1 MGYDISYHAIGKDEI
16 SQWYFKPL
24 RLAQRGDFEAIAKI
38 AREAGMDEFYVEK
51 YADGFRSALQYGTGG
66 IFNKTHGFHLA
77 VAQGYF
83 REYFYTRG
91 TAFSFLAEQSSKF
104 KTYISDWREVLPKEF
119 LVEFSGEIHNE
130 IIENYCCG
138 AYLDAD
144 NVQKLLRD
152 YEADG
157 EIKSAVDEFY
167 AQNLPVFLNA
177 LNLAAELEVGLLEA
191 TEVVEPNPIDLNRS
205 ESFSNLFN
213 CDTQGALIYAEIAA
227 QQIGEAIERDKAGGD
242 GTTGG
247 GNSASLGEKR
257 DEKSS
262 ASRGVDAAGGS
273 AIETDGGS
281 TVKASGENSVP
292 CSGDTIEGGSEN
304 SAAEDHEDAA
314 SAGGEKSLFGRIKG
328 LFK

>member
-1 MGYDISYHAIGKDEI
+1 M
-16 SQWYFKPL
+16 
-24 RLAQRGDFEAIAKI
+24 
-38 AREAGMDEFYVEK
+38 
-51 YADGFRSALQYGTGG
+51 
-66 IFNKTHGFHLA
+66 
-77 VAQGYF
+77 AQGYF

-91 TAFSFLAEQSSKF
+91 TAFSFLAAQSFKF
-104 KTYISDWREVLPKEF
+104 KTYISDWREVLPAEF
-119 LVEFSGEIHNE
+119 LAEFSGEIHNE

-138 AYLDAD
+138 AYLGAD
-144 NVQKLLRD
+144 GVQKLLRD

-157 EIKSAVDEFY
+157 EIKEAIDEFY

-177 LNLAAELEVGLLEA
+177 LNSAAELRIGLLEA

-227 QQIGEAIERDKAGGD
+227 QQIGEAIERNNTGGS

-247 GNSASLGEKR
+247 EN
-257 DEKSS
+257 S
-262 ASRGVDAAGGS
+262 ASRGANATGS
-273 AIETDGGS
+273 GSVMEADGGAMKVS
-281 TVKASGENSVP
+281 SGNSVP
-292 CSGDTIEGGSEN
+292 YSGDTIEGGSEN

-314 SAGGEKSLFGRIKG
+314 SAGGEKSLFGKIKG

>member
-24 RLAQRGDFEAIAKI
+24 KLAQRGDFEAIAQI

-51 YADGFRSALQYGTGG
+51 YADGFHSALQYGTRG

-91 TAFSFLAEQSSKF
+91 TAFSFLAEQSFKF
-104 KTYISDWREVLPKEF
+104 KSYISDWREVLPAEF
-119 LVEFSGEIHNE
+119 LTEFSGEIHNE

-138 AYLDAD
+138 AYLGAD
-144 NVQKLLRD
+144 GVQKLLRD

-227 QQIGEAIERDKAGGD
+227 QQIGEAIERSNTGGG

-247 GNSASLGEKR
+247 ENSALR
-257 DEKSS
+257 S
-262 ASRGVDAAGGS
+262 ANATGGGS
-273 AIETDGGS
+273 ATEVDGGAI
-281 TVKASGENSVP
+281 KAGGENSAP
-292 CSGDTIEGGSEN
+292 CSGDTIEGGREN
-304 SAAEDHEDAA
+304 SAAEDHEDETT
-314 SAGGEKSLFGRIKG
+314 AGGEKSLFDKIKG
-328 LFK
+328 LFR

>member
-16 SQWYFKPL
+16 SQWYFKL
-24 RLAQRGDFEAIAKI
+24 LKLAQRGDFEAIAKI

-51 YADGFRSALQYGTGG
+51 YADGFRSALQYGTQG

-104 KTYISDWREVLPKEF
+104 KTYISDWHEVLPAEF
-119 LVEFSGEIHNE
+119 LAEFSGEIYNE
-130 IIENYCCG
+130 VIENYCCG
-138 AYLDAD
+138 AYLGAD
-144 NVQKLLRD
+144 GVQKLLRD

-157 EIKSAVDEFY
+157 EIKEAIDEFY

-177 LNLAAELEVGLLEA
+177 LNLAAELGVGLLEA
-191 TEVVEPNPIDLNRS
+191 TEVVEPNPIDLNKS

-227 QQIGEAIERDKAGGD
+227 QQIGEAMQRDKAGG
-242 GTTGG
+242 GSTAGG
-247 GNSASLGEKR
+247 ENSALRSEKR

-262 ASRGVDAAGGS
+262 ALRGANATGS
-273 AIETDGGS
+273 GSVMEADGGAI
-281 TVKASGENSVP
+281 KAGGENSVP
-292 CSGDTIEGGSEN
+292 YSGDTIEDGGEN
-304 SAAEDHEDAA
+304 SAAEDHEDETC
-314 SAGGEKSLFGRIKG
+314 AGGKKSLFGKIKG

>member
-24 RLAQRGDFEAIAKI
+24 KLAQKGDFEAIAKI

-77 VAQGYF
+77 VVQGYF

-91 TAFSFLAEQSSKF
+91 TAFSFLAAQSFKF
-104 KTYISDWREVLPKEF
+104 KTYISDWREVLPAEF
-119 LVEFSGEIHNE
+119 LAEFSGEIHNE
-130 IIENYCCG
+130 IVENYCCG
-138 AYLDAD
+138 AYLSAD

-157 EIKSAVDEFY
+157 KIKEAIDEFY
-167 AQNLPVFLNA
+167 AQNLPVFLKT
-177 LNLAAELEVGLLEA
+177 LNLARELGVGLLEA

-213 CDTQGALIYAEIAA
+213 CDHQGALIYADIAA
-227 QQIGEAIERDKAGGD
+227 QQIGEAIERDKVGGG

-247 GNSASLGEKR
+247 KNSASH
-257 DEKSS
+257 
-262 ASRGVDAAGGS
+262 GVNATDSGS
-273 AIETDGGS
+273 VMEADGG
-281 TVKASGENSVP
+281 TMKESG
-292 CSGDTIEGGSEN
+292 EN
-304 SAAEDHEDAA
+304 SAAEDHEDET
-314 SAGGEKSLFGRIKG
+314 SAGGEKSLFGKIKG

>member
-24 RLAQRGDFEAIAKI
+24 KLAQKGDFEAIAKI

-66 IFNKTHGFHLA
+66 IFNKTHGFHIA

-91 TAFSFLAEQSSKF
+91 TAFSFLAEQSFKF
-104 KTYISDWREVLPKEF
+104 KPYISDWREVLPKEF
-119 LVEFSGEIHNE
+119 LAEFSGQIHNE

-138 AYLDAD
+138 AYLGAD

-152 YEADG
+152 YGADG
-157 EIKSAVDEFY
+157 KIKEAIDEFY

-213 CDTQGALIYAEIAA
+213 CDTQGALIYADIAA
-227 QQIGEAIERDKAGGD
+227 QQIGEAIERDKAGGGD
-242 GTTGG
+242 RVVRENFT
-247 GNSASLGEKR
+247 
-257 DEKSS
+257 
-262 ASRGVDAAGGS
+262 SRGANATSGDS
-273 AIETDGGS
+273 AMEADGGEM
-281 TVKASGENSVP
+281 KASGENSVP
-292 CSGDTIEGGSEN
+292 RGGDTIEDGSEN
-304 SAAEDHEDAA
+304 SAAEDREDAT
-314 SAGGEKSLFGRIKG
+314 SAGGEKSLFGKIKG

>member
-24 RLAQRGDFEAIAKI
+24 KLAQRGDFEAIAKI
-38 AREAGMDEFYVEK
+38 AREAGVDEFYAEK
-51 YADGFRSALQYGTGG
+51 YADGFRSALQYGTQG
-66 IFNKTHGFHLA
+66 IFNKTHGFHIA

-91 TAFSFLAEQSSKF
+91 TAFSFLAAQSFKF
-104 KTYISDWREVLPKEF
+104 KPYISDWREVLPKEF
-119 LVEFSGEIHNE
+119 LAEFSGEIHNE

-138 AYLDAD
+138 AYLGAD

-157 EIKSAVDEFY
+157 EIKEAIDEFY

-177 LNLAAELEVGLLEA
+177 LNSAAELEAGLLEA
-191 TEVVEPNPIDLNRS
+191 TEVIEPNPIDLNRS

-227 QQIGEAIERDKAGGD
+227 QQIGEAIERDKAGGGVRMVRENFTLRSVD
-242 GTTGG
+242 VTG
-247 GNSASLGEKR
+247 
-257 DEKSS
+257 
-262 ASRGVDAAGGS
+262 GGS
-273 AIETDGGS
+273 AIEADGDIM
-281 TVKASGENSVP
+281 KASSENSVP
-292 CSGDTIEGGSEN
+292 CSGDTIEDGGEN
-304 SAAEDHEDAA
+304 SAAEDHEDETC
-314 SAGGEKSLFGRIKG
+314 AGGKKSLFGKIKG

>member
-24 RLAQRGDFEAIAKI
+24 KLAQKGDFEAIAKI
-38 AREAGMDEFYVEK
+38 AREVGMDEYYAEK
-51 YADGFRSALQYGTGG
+51 YADGFRSALEYGTQG
-66 IFNKTHGFHLA
+66 IFNKTHGFHIA

-104 KTYISDWREVLPKEF
+104 KPYISDWREVLPAEF
-119 LVEFSGEIHNE
+119 LAEFSGEIHHE
-130 IIENYCCG
+130 IVENYCCG
-138 AYLDAD
+138 AYLNAD
-144 NVQKLLRD
+144 NVRKLLRD

-157 EIKSAVDEFY
+157 EIKEAIDEFY
-167 AQNLPVFLNA
+167 AQNLPVFLKA
-177 LNLAAELEVGLLEA
+177 LNLARELEVGLLEA

-227 QQIGEAIERDKAGGD
+227 QQIGEAIEHSNAGGGGTAGGENSALRGANATGSGSVMEADGGAIKAG
-242 GTTGG
+242 
-247 GNSASLGEKR
+247 
-257 DEKSS
+257 
-262 ASRGVDAAGGS
+262 
-273 AIETDGGS
+273 
-281 TVKASGENSVP
+281 GENSVP
-292 CSGDTIEGGSEN
+292 CSGDTIEDGGKN
-304 SAAEDHEDAA
+304 SAAEDHEGET
-314 SAGGEKSLFGRIKG
+314 SAGGEKSLFDKIKG

>member
-24 RLAQRGDFEAIAKI
+24 KLAQKGDFEAIAKI
-38 AREAGMDEFYVEK
+38 AREAGMEEFYVEK
-51 YADGFRSALQYGTGG
+51 YADCFRSALQYGTGG

-91 TAFSFLAEQSSKF
+91 TAFSFLAAQSFKF
-104 KTYISDWREVLPKEF
+104 KPYISDWREVLPAEF
-119 LVEFSGEIHNE
+119 LAEFSGEIHNE

-138 AYLDAD
+138 AYLGAD
-144 NVQKLLRD
+144 GVQKLLRD
-152 YEADG
+152 YEAGG
-157 EIKSAVDEFY
+157 EVKSAVDEFY
-167 AQNLPVFLNA
+167 AQNLPVFLKA
-177 LNLAAELEVGLLEA
+177 LNSAAELEIGLLEA

-227 QQIGEAIERDKAGGD
+227 QQIGEAIERDKAGGG
-242 GTTGG
+242 GTTGS
-247 GNSASLGEKR
+247 GNSAS
-257 DEKSS
+257 
-262 ASRGVDAAGGS
+262 RGANATGGGS
-273 AIETDGGS
+273 AMEADGGAI
-281 TVKASGENSVP
+281 KAGGENSVQ
-292 CSGDTIEGGSEN
+292 CSGDTIEDGNGN
-304 SAAEDHEDAA
+304 FAAEDHEDAT
-314 SAGGEKSLFGRIKG
+314 SAGGEKSLFDKIKG

>member
-24 RLAQRGDFEAIAKI
+24 KLAQKGDFEAIAKI
-38 AREAGMDEFYVEK
+38 AREVGMDEFYAEK
-51 YADGFRSALQYGTGG
+51 YADGFRSALEYGTQG
-66 IFNKTHGFHLA
+66 IFNKTHGFHIA

-104 KTYISDWREVLPKEF
+104 KPYISDWREVLPAEF
-119 LVEFSGEIHNE
+119 LAEFSGEIHNE
-130 IIENYCCG
+130 IVENYCCG
-138 AYLDAD
+138 AYLNAD
-144 NVQKLLRD
+144 NVRKLLRD

-167 AQNLPVFLNA
+167 AQNLPVFLKA
-177 LNLAAELEVGLLEA
+177 LNLARELEVGLLEA

-227 QQIGEAIERDKAGGD
+227 QQIGEAIEHSNAGGGGTAGGENSALRGANATGSGSVMEADGGAIKAG
-242 GTTGG
+242 
-247 GNSASLGEKR
+247 
-257 DEKSS
+257 
-262 ASRGVDAAGGS
+262 
-273 AIETDGGS
+273 
-281 TVKASGENSVP
+281 GENSVP
-292 CSGDTIEGGSEN
+292 CSGDTIEDGGKN
-304 SAAEDHEDAA
+304 SAAEDHEGET
-314 SAGGEKSLFGRIKG
+314 SAGGEKSLFDKIKG

>member
-1 MGYDISYHAIGKDEI
+1 MSYDISYHAIGKDEI

-24 RLAQRGDFEAIAKI
+24 KLAQKGDFEAISKI
-38 AREAGMDEFYVEK
+38 AREAGMDEFYAEK
-51 YADGFRSALQYGTGG
+51 YADSFRSALEYGTHG

-104 KTYISDWREVLPKEF
+104 KPYISDWREVLPAEF
-119 LVEFSGEIHNE
+119 LAEFSGEIHNE
-130 IIENYCCG
+130 IVENYCCG
-138 AYLDAD
+138 VYLGAD

-157 EIKSAVDEFY
+157 EVKSAVDEFY
-167 AQNLPVFLNA
+167 AQNLPVFLKA
-177 LNLAAELEVGLLEA
+177 LNLASELEVGLLEA
-191 TEVVEPNPIDLNRS
+191 TEVVEPNPIDLNKS

-213 CDTQGALIYAEIAA
+213 CDQQGALIYAEIAA
-227 QQIGEAIERDKAGGD
+227 QQIGEVMQRDKVGGG

-247 GNSASLGEKR
+247 EN
-257 DEKSS
+257 S
-262 ASRGVDAAGGS
+262 ASRGANATGGGS
-273 AIETDGGS
+273 VMEANSGTMKE
-281 TVKASGENSVP
+281 SGEHSVP
-292 CSGDTIEGGSEN
+292 CSGDMIEGSSEN
-304 SAAEDHEDAA
+304 SAAEDHEDAT
-314 SAGGEKSLFGRIKG
+314 STGGEKSLFDKIKG

>member
-24 RLAQRGDFEAIAKI
+24 KLAQKGDFEAIAQI

-66 IFNKTHGFHLA
+66 IFNKMHGFHIA

-104 KTYISDWREVLPKEF
+104 KPYISDWREVLPKEF
-119 LVEFSGEIHNE
+119 LAEFSGEIHNE

-138 AYLDAD
+138 AYLGAD
-144 NVQKLLRD
+144 GVQKLLRD

-157 EIKSAVDEFY
+157 EIKEAIDEFY

-177 LNLAAELEVGLLEA
+177 LNLAAELGVGLLEA

-213 CDTQGALIYAEIAA
+213 CDTQGALIYADIAA
-227 QQIGEAIERDKAGGD
+227 QQIGEAIECSKAGGG

-247 GNSASLGEKR
+247 EN
-257 DEKSS
+257 S
-262 ASRGVDAAGGS
+262 ASRGIDVTGGGS
-273 AIETDGGS
+273 AAEADGGAM
-281 TVKASGENSVP
+281 KESGENSIP

-304 SAAEDHEDAA
+304 SATEDHEDET
-314 SAGGEKSLFGRIKG
+314 SAGGEKSLFGKIKG

>member
-24 RLAQRGDFEAIAKI
+24 KLAQKGDFEPIAKI

-51 YADGFRSALQYGTGG
+51 YADGFRSALQYGTRG

-91 TAFSFLAEQSSKF
+91 TAFSFLAEQNPKF
-104 KTYISDWREVLPKEF
+104 KPYISDWREVLPKEF
-119 LVEFSGEIHNE
+119 LAEFSGEIHNE

-138 AYLDAD
+138 AYLGAD
-144 NVQKLLRD
+144 SVQKLLRD

-157 EIKSAVDEFY
+157 EIKEAIDEFY
-167 AQNLPVFLNA
+167 AQNLPVFLKA
-177 LNLAAELEVGLLEA
+177 LNSAAELEVGLLEA

-227 QQIGEAIERDKAGGD
+227 QQIGEAIEHSNAGGGGTAGGENSALRGANATGSGSVMEADGGAIKAG
-242 GTTGG
+242 
-247 GNSASLGEKR
+247 
-257 DEKSS
+257 
-262 ASRGVDAAGGS
+262 
-273 AIETDGGS
+273 
-281 TVKASGENSVP
+281 GENSVP
-292 CSGDTIEGGSEN
+292 CSGDTIEDGGKN
-304 SAAEDHEDAA
+304 STAEDHEDET
-314 SAGGEKSLFGRIKG
+314 SADGEKSFFGKIKR

>member
-24 RLAQRGDFEAIAKI
+24 KLARKGDFEAIAQI

-91 TAFSFLAEQSSKF
+91 TAFSFLAAQSFKF
-104 KTYISDWREVLPKEF
+104 KPYISDWREILPKEF
-119 LVEFSGEIHNE
+119 LAEFSGEIHNE

-138 AYLDAD
+138 AYLGAD

-152 YEADG
+152 YKADG
-157 EIKSAVDEFY
+157 EIKEAIDEFY
-167 AQNLPVFLNA
+167 AQNLPVFLKA
-177 LNLAAELEVGLLEA
+177 LNLARELGVGLLEA

-227 QQIGEAIERDKAGGD
+227 QQIGEAIERDKAGG
-242 GTTGG
+242 
-247 GNSASLGEKR
+247 GNRMVR
-257 DEKSS
+257 DNFT
-262 ASRGVDAAGGS
+262 SRGVDVTGGS
-273 AIETDGGS
+273 SAMETDGGAM
-281 TVKASGENSVP
+281 KANSENSVP
-292 CSGDTIEGGSEN
+292 CSGDTIEGGGEN
-304 SAAEDHEDAA
+304 SAAEDHKDAA
-314 SAGGEKSLFGRIKG
+314 SAGGEKSLFGKIKG

>member
-24 RLAQRGDFEAIAKI
+24 KLAQKGDFEAIAQI
-38 AREAGMDEFYVEK
+38 AREAGMEEFYVEK
-51 YADGFRSALQYGTGG
+51 YADGFRSALQYGTGS

-104 KTYISDWREVLPKEF
+104 RPYISDWREVLPAEF
-119 LVEFSGEIHNE
+119 LAEFSGEIHNE

-138 AYLDAD
+138 AYLGAAG
-144 NVQKLLRD
+144 VQNLLRD
-152 YEADG
+152 YEAGG
-157 EIKSAVDEFY
+157 EVKSAVDEFY
-167 AQNLPVFLNA
+167 AQNLPVFLKA
-177 LNLAAELEVGLLEA
+177 LNLARELEVGLLEA

-227 QQIGEAIERDKAGGD
+227 QQIGEAIERDKAGG
-242 GTTGG
+242 GSTAGG
-247 GNSASLGEKR
+247 ENSAL
-257 DEKSS
+257 
-262 ASRGVDAAGGS
+262 RGVNATGS
-273 AIETDGGS
+273 ESTMEADGG
-281 TVKASGENSVP
+281 TIKASGENYIP

-304 SAAEDHEDAA
+304 SAAEDHKDATF
-314 SAGGEKSLFGRIKG
+314 AGGEKSLFGKIKG

>member
-24 RLAQRGDFEAIAKI
+24 KLAQKGDFEAIAKI
-38 AREAGMDEFYVEK
+38 ARETGMDEFYVEK
-51 YADGFRSALQYGTGG
+51 YADGFRSALQYGTQG

-91 TAFSFLAEQSSKF
+91 TAFSFLAEQSFKF
-104 KTYISDWREVLPKEF
+104 KPYISDWREVLPAEF
-119 LVEFSGEIHNE
+119 LAEFSGEIHNE
-130 IIENYCCG
+130 IVENYCCG
-138 AYLDAD
+138 AYLSAAS
-144 NVQKLLRD
+144 VQKLLRD
-152 YEADG
+152 YEAGG
-157 EIKSAVDEFY
+157 EVKSAVDEFY
-167 AQNLPVFLNA
+167 AQNLPVFLKA
-177 LNLAAELEVGLLEA
+177 LNSAAELEVGLLEA

-227 QQIGEAIERDKAGGD
+227 RQIGEAMQRDKAGGG

-247 GNSASLGEKR
+247 EN
-257 DEKSS
+257 S
-262 ASRGVDAAGGS
+262 ASRGANV
-273 AIETDGGS
+273 TDGGS
-281 TVKASGENSVP
+281 VMEADGGTMKESGENSVP

-304 SAAEDHEDAA
+304 SAAEDHEDATT
-314 SAGGEKSLFGRIKG
+314 AGGEKKSLFGKIKG

>member
-24 RLAQRGDFEAIAKI
+24 KLAQKGDFEAIAKI
-38 AREAGMDEFYVEK
+38 AREAKVDEFYAEK
-51 YADGFRSALQYGTGG
+51 YADGFRSALQYGTQG

-91 TAFSFLAEQSSKF
+91 TAFSFLAAQSFKF
-104 KTYISDWREVLPKEF
+104 KPYISDWREVLPAEF
-119 LVEFSGEIHNE
+119 LAEFSGEIHNE

-138 AYLDAD
+138 AYLGAD
-144 NVQKLLRD
+144 GVQKLLRD
-152 YEADG
+152 YEAGG
-157 EIKSAVDEFY
+157 EVKSAVDEFY
-167 AQNLPVFLNA
+167 AQNLPVFLKA
-177 LNLAAELEVGLLEA
+177 LNSAAELEIGLLEA

-227 QQIGEAIERDKAGGD
+227 QQIGEAIERDKAGGG
-242 GTTGG
+242 GTTGS
-247 GNSASLGEKR
+247 GNSAS
-257 DEKSS
+257 
-262 ASRGVDAAGGS
+262 RGANATGGGS
-273 AIETDGGS
+273 AMEADGGAI
-281 TVKASGENSVP
+281 KAGGENSVQ
-292 CSGDTIEGGSEN
+292 CSGDTIEGGGEN
-304 SAAEDHEDAA
+304 SAAEDHKDAT
-314 SAGGEKSLFGRIKG
+314 SAGGEKSLFDKIKG

>member
-24 RLAQRGDFEAIAKI
+24 KLAQKGDFEAIAKI
-38 AREAGMDEFYVEK
+38 AREAGMDEFYVKK

-66 IFNKTHGFHLA
+66 VFNKTHGFHLA

-104 KTYISDWREVLPKEF
+104 KPYISDWREVLPKEF
-119 LVEFSGEIHNE
+119 LAEFSGEIHNE

-138 AYLDAD
+138 AYLNAAG
-144 NVQKLLRD
+144 VQNLLRD
-152 YEADG
+152 YEAGG
-157 EIKSAVDEFY
+157 EVKSAVDEFY

-177 LNLAAELEVGLLEA
+177 LNLARELEVGLLEA
-191 TEVVEPNPIDLNRS
+191 TEVVEPNPIDLNSS

-227 QQIGEAIERDKAGGD
+227 QQIGEAIQRDKAVGG

-247 GNSASLGEKR
+247 GNSAS
-257 DEKSS
+257 
-262 ASRGVDAAGGS
+262 RGIDVTGGGS
-273 AIETDGGS
+273 VMETDGGAM
-281 TVKASGENSVP
+281 KESGEHSVP

-304 SAAEDHEDAA
+304 SATEDHEDET
-314 SAGGEKSLFGRIKG
+314 SAGGEKSLFGKIKG

>member
-24 RLAQRGDFEAIAKI
+24 KLAQKGDFEAIAKI
-38 AREAGMDEFYVEK
+38 AREARMDEFYVEK
-51 YADGFRSALQYGTGG
+51 YADGFRSALQYGTQE

-104 KTYISDWREVLPKEF
+104 KPYISDWREVLPKEF
-119 LVEFSGEIHNE
+119 LAEFSGEIHNE

-138 AYLDAD
+138 AYL
-144 NVQKLLRD
+144 NVAGVQNLLCD
-152 YEADG
+152 YEAGG
-157 EIKSAVDEFY
+157 EVKSAVDEFY

-177 LNLAAELEVGLLEA
+177 LNLARELGVGLLEA
-191 TEVVEPNPIDLNRS
+191 TEVVEPNPIDLNSS

-227 QQIGEAIERDKAGGD
+227 QQIGEAIERDKAGGG

-247 GNSASLGEKR
+247 ENFTL
-257 DEKSS
+257 
-262 ASRGVDAAGGS
+262 RGANATGSGS
-273 AIETDGGS
+273 ATEADGGAM
-281 TVKASGENSVP
+281 KASGGNSVP
-292 CSGDTIEGGSEN
+292 CSVDTIEGGSEN
-304 SAAEDHEDAA
+304 SAAEDHKDATC
-314 SAGGEKSLFGRIKG
+314 AGGEKSLFGKIKG

>member
-24 RLAQRGDFEAIAKI
+24 KLAQKGDFEAIAKI

-91 TAFSFLAEQSSKF
+91 TAFSFLAAQSFKF
-104 KTYISDWREVLPKEF
+104 KPYISDWREVLPAEF
-119 LVEFSGEIHNE
+119 LAEFSGEIHNE

-138 AYLDAD
+138 AYLGAD
-144 NVQKLLRD
+144 GVQKLLRD
-152 YEADG
+152 YEAGG
-157 EIKSAVDEFY
+157 EVKSAVDEFY
-167 AQNLPVFLNA
+167 AQNLPVFLKA
-177 LNLAAELEVGLLEA
+177 LNSAAELEIGLLEA

-227 QQIGEAIERDKAGGD
+227 QRIGEAIERDKAGGG
-242 GTTGG
+242 GTTGS
-247 GNSASLGEKR
+247 GNSAS
-257 DEKSS
+257 
-262 ASRGVDAAGGS
+262 RGANATGGGS
-273 AIETDGGS
+273 AMEADGGAI
-281 TVKASGENSVP
+281 KAGGENSVQ
-292 CSGDTIEGGSEN
+292 CSGDTIEGGGEN
-304 SAAEDHEDAA
+304 SAAEDHKDAT
-314 SAGGEKSLFGRIKG
+314 SAGGEKSLFDKIKG

>member
-16 SQWYFKPL
+16 SQWYFEPL
-24 RLAQRGDFEAIAKI
+24 KLAQKGDFEAIAKI
-38 AREAGMDEFYVEK
+38 AREVEMDEFYVEK
-51 YADGFRSALQYGTGG
+51 YAESFHSALQYGTQG

-104 KTYISDWREVLPKEF
+104 KPYISDWREVLPAEF
-119 LVEFSGEIHNE
+119 LAEFSGEIHNE
-130 IIENYCCG
+130 IVENYCCG
-138 AYLDAD
+138 AYLSAD

-152 YEADG
+152 YEAGG
-157 EIKSAVDEFY
+157 EVKSAVDEFY
-167 AQNLPVFLNA
+167 AQNLPVFLKA
-177 LNLAAELEVGLLEA
+177 LNSAAELEVGLLEA
-191 TEVVEPNPIDLNRS
+191 TEVVEPNPIDLNKS

-227 QQIGEAIERDKAGGD
+227 RQIGEAMQRDKAGGG

-247 GNSASLGEKR
+247 EN
-257 DEKSS
+257 S
-262 ASRGVDAAGGS
+262 ASRGANV
-273 AIETDGGS
+273 TDGGS
-281 TVKASGENSVP
+281 VMEADGGTMKESGENSVP

-304 SAAEDHEDAA
+304 SAAEDHEDATT
-314 SAGGEKSLFGRIKG
+314 AGGEKKSLFGKIKG

>member
-16 SQWYFKPL
+16 SQWYFEPL
-24 RLAQRGDFEAIAKI
+24 KLAQKGDFEAIAKI
-38 AREAGMDEFYVEK
+38 ARGVRMDEFYVEK
-51 YADGFRSALQYGTGG
+51 YADGFHSALQYGTGG

-91 TAFSFLAEQSSKF
+91 TAFSFLAAQNSKF
-104 KTYISDWREVLPKEF
+104 KPYISDWREVLPKEF
-119 LVEFSGEIHNE
+119 LAEFSGQIHNE

-242 GTTGG
+242 GTRGDG
-247 GNSASLGEKR
+247 KR
-257 DEKSS
+257 DGKSS
-262 ASRGVDAAGGS
+262 ISRDVGATSGG
-273 AIETDGGS
+273 AT
-281 TVKASGENSVP
+281 KANDSENSIP
-292 CSGDTIEGGSEN
+292 CNGDAMEGGSEN
-304 SAAEDHEDAA
+304 SAAEDHEDAV
-314 SAGGEKSLFGRIKG
+314 SADGEKSLFGKIKG

>member
-24 RLAQRGDFEAIAKI
+24 KLAQRGDFEAIAQI
-38 AREAGMDEFYVEK
+38 AREAGMDEFYAEK
-51 YADGFRSALQYGTGG
+51 YADGFRSALQYGTQG
-66 IFNKTHGFHLA
+66 IFNKTHGFHIA

-104 KTYISDWREVLPKEF
+104 KTYISDWREVLPA
-119 LVEFSGEIHNE
+119 EFSGEIHNE
-130 IIENYCCG
+130 IVENYCCG
-138 AYLDAD
+138 AYLNAAG
-144 NVQKLLRD
+144 VQNLLRD
-152 YEADG
+152 YEAGG
-157 EIKSAVDEFY
+157 EVKSAVDEFY
-167 AQNLPVFLNA
+167 AQNLPVFLKA
-177 LNLAAELEVGLLEA
+177 LNLARELEVGLLEA

-227 QQIGEAIERDKAGGD
+227 QQIGEAIERSNAGGD

-247 GNSASLGEKR
+247 EN
-257 DEKSS
+257 S
-262 ASRGVDAAGGS
+262 ASRGANATGSGGTME
-273 AIETDGGS
+273 AD
-281 TVKASGENSVP
+281 GENSVP
-292 CSGDTIEGGSEN
+292 CSGDTIEGGSKN
-304 SAAEDHEDAA
+304 SAAEDHEDET
-314 SAGGEKSLFGRIKG
+314 SAGGGKSLFDKIKG